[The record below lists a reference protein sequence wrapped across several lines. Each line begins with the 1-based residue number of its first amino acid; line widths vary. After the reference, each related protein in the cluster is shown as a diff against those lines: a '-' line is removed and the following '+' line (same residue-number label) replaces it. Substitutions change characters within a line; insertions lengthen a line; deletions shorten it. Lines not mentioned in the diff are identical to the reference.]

1 MEKRLKRIMYENF
14 GKWEQGT
21 VVCSHF
27 NEFIVL
33 ARNPHGTHN
42 FVMVTKE
49 PKLFFW
55 EGSPQ
60 AWCHG
65 NHQSL
70 TMSLITDRK
79 LFKKTAKALYKRGR
93 IDVLREFNYEG
104 ERMSAFRR
112 V

>member
-1 MEKRLKRIMYENF
+1 MEKRLKRIVFKNF
-14 GKWEQGT
+14 QRWEQGT

-27 NEFIVL
+27 NDYIVM

-49 PKLFFW
+49 PKMFFW
-55 EGSPQ
+55 EGEPE

-65 NHQSL
+65 NYQTL
-70 TMSLITDRK
+70 TMSRVMGQRF
-79 LFKKTAKALYKRGR
+79 FKKTAKALYKRGR
-93 IDVLREFNYEG
+93 IDVLRSFNNG
-104 ERMSAFRR
+104 GQTSRSFCR